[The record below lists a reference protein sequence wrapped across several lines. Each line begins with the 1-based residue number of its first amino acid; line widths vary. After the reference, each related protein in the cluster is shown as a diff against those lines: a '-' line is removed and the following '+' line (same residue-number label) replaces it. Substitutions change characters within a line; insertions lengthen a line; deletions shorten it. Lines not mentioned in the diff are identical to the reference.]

1 MKKCIHCGLEMAR
14 LEQNGPIRTY
24 ACTKCGLIEN
34 YFELGPLA
42 AMLKNSKRTPEKEPG
57 K

>member
-42 AMLKNSKRTPEKEPG
+42 AMLKNSKRTPGKEPE